1 MTNTALTMRLP
12 DHTVAYA
19 LARSLFS
26 RHRLPPGTLSPPL
39 DDLEKADRS
48 LLLRRFEAL
57 GPIFKGRAWGR
68 LWVHVLG
75 IPRCRRL
82 LQEHAAD
89 LRPVTLDLTPVVAKG
104 FMRQMDGE
112 DHRKYRQALVR
123 AIRPEDLEAAGAAL
137 GAIATHALSGHA
149 ASAGPRPTSPQLYR
163 STLSAISSGM
173 LIRLL
178 TSAEPGSAAYD
189 RLMAA
194 FQHLGPHGLVWNL
207 QKRQITAFAEI
218 QRELRRQLEAPVDP
232 SVRQHDGGVAGR
244 LLRDGTL
251 DDTLLGNLI
260 YMIEMGRYDMQGLF
274 RWLTWYAAHDAEALD
289 RIAAEAAA
297 HGGADRPFAQAFVLE
312 TLRMDQSERLVRKAT
327 RDIVFEGHLI
337 PRHASV
343 RLCMWEAHKL
353 PESFIDP
360 FRFDPTRFIAERPGI
375 DRFSPFGLDRHQCPF
390 AGMSIRL
397 GVEFLS
403 ALARGY
409 RLRLVGDGPAVRG
422 TYHWEPAREFVVDLC
437 PR

>member
-1 MTNTALTMRLP
+1 MTNPALTMRLP
-12 DHTVAYA
+12 DYTVAYA
-19 LARSLFS
+19 LARSVFS
-26 RHRLPPGTLSPPL
+26 RYRLPPGALSLAL
-39 DDLEKADRS
+39 DDLEKADRT

-57 GPIFKGRAWGR
+57 GPVFKGRAWGG

-82 LQEHAAD
+82 LQEHAAN

-104 FMRQMDGE
+104 FMRQMEGE
-112 DHRKYRQALVR
+112 DHRKYRQALVK
-123 AIRPEDLEAAGAAL
+123 AIRPEDLDAAAGAL
-137 GAIATHALSGHA
+137 ETIATHALAGHA
-149 ASAGPRPTSPQLYR
+149 ASAEPQRTSPQHYR

-178 TSAEPGSAAYD
+178 TGAAPESAAYD
-189 RLMAA
+189 RLTAG
-194 FQHLGPHGLVWNL
+194 FQQLGPHGLVWNIG
-207 QKRQITAFAEI
+207 KRQIAAFAEI
-218 QRELRRQLEAPVDP
+218 RRQLRQQLERSDP
-232 SVRQHDGGVAGR
+232 TDPPHGGGVAQR
-244 LLRDGTL
+244 LSRDGAL
-251 DDTLLGNLI
+251 DETLLGNLI

-274 RWLTWYAAHDAEALD
+274 RWLTWYAAHDAEMLD
-289 RIAAEAAA
+289 RIAVEAAS
-297 HGGADRPFAQAFVLE
+297 HGGADRPLAQAFVLE

-397 GVEFLS
+397 GVEFLG

-409 RLRLVGDGPAVRG
+409 RLRLAGDGPAVRG

>member
-1 MTNTALTMRLP
+1 MNNPAPTMRLP

-39 DDLEKADRS
+39 DELENADRN
-48 LLLRRFEAL
+48 LLLQRFDAL
-57 GPIFKGRAWGR
+57 GPVFKGRAWGR
-68 LWVHVLG
+68 FWVHVLG

-82 LQEHAAD
+82 LQAHAAD

-137 GAIATHALSGHA
+137 GAISSDALSRHA
-149 ASAGPRPTSPQLYR
+149 AGAEPQRTSSQR
-163 STLSAISSGM
+163 FRATLSTISSGM

-178 TSAEPGSAAYD
+178 TGAEPGSGAYD
-189 RLMAA
+189 RLMAG
-194 FQHLGPHGLVWNL
+194 FQQLGPHGLVWNL
-207 QKRQITAFAEI
+207 RKRQLAAFAAI
-218 QRELRRQLEAPVDP
+218 RCELRRQLEAGIDG
-232 SVRQHDGGVAGR
+232 SVRPHDGGVAGR
-244 LLRDGTL
+244 LSRDGAL

-289 RIAAEAAA
+289 RMAAEAAR

-312 TLRMDQSERLVRKAT
+312 TLRMDQSERLVRQAT
-327 RDIVFEGHLI
+327 RDFVFDGHLI

-360 FRFDPTRFIAERPGI
+360 FRFDPTRFIAERPGV

-397 GVEFLS
+397 GVEFLG
-403 ALARGY
+403 ALSHRY
-409 RLRLVGDGPAVRG
+409 RLRPIGAGPAVRG